1 LEEEGEEEEE
11 GGRTGGGVRVGD
23 RKGRR
28 GPSIYKMREDCGF
41 GLFSG
46 RVAGNDE

>member
-1 LEEEGEEEEE
+1 MEEEGEEEEE
-11 GGRTGGGVRVGD
+11 RGRTGGGVRVGD